1 MPAAA
6 GDRDRDSLR
15 IVVVIRFIHAIR
27 DNDVDSAFDRADLRS
42 VRQPQLGIRSAKRKL
57 ARCRIWN
64 DEAEFLVGRNLRE
77 VLRESLK
84 TEMRRASGKVSLGI
98 QFDNEFLI
106 SREVCIVAA
115 INDKVFVLAAVNL
128 SLRVGYYTKLLAY
141 RHRATV
147 RGYRHRIREDVI
159 LSIPRRAERINR
171 PHERKRENTLAHFGF
186 PDVNSV
192 HGVEHCLK
200 VRNACSGIELEFA
213 SVSPHDICDDIGM
226 RLLAAHDGEI
236 AAMCEDVVKTVLC
249 KRCHINTS
257 ETNCLKF

>member
-6 GDRDRDSLR
+6 GARDRDSLR

-27 DNDVDSAFDRADLRS
+27 DNDVDSAFDRADLCS

-98 QFDNEFLI
+98 QLDNEFLI

-115 INDKVFVLAAVNL
+115 INDKVFVLAAIHL
-128 SLRVGYYTKLLAY
+128 SLSVGYYTKLLAY
-141 RHRATV
+141 RHRAV
-147 RGYRHRIREDVI
+147 VCGYRHRIRENMI
-159 LSIPRRAERINR
+159 LRFPIRAERINR
-171 PHERKRENTLAHFGF
+171 THE
-186 PDVNSV
+186 
-192 HGVEHCLK
+192 
-200 VRNACSGIELEFA
+200 
-213 SVSPHDICDDIGM
+213 
-226 RLLAAHDGEI
+226 
-236 AAMCEDVVKTVLC
+236 
-249 KRCHINTS
+249 
-257 ETNCLKF
+257 